1 MASSVLLYKKDS
13 ACWWASPNPPRTVL
27 RTGCAPEESDTFY
40 GRRFAAIKKRADSSL
55 MTATCPLIID
65 ISLSCFLLFS
75 SLLLIDLQE
84 PVDVLLCDLVV
95 HHLLLDR
102 AILLIKLSLFCKDAA
117 ILG

>member
-65 ISLSCFLLFS
+65 ISLSCFFLLS
-75 SLLLIDLQE
+75 SLLFINL
-84 PVDVLLCDLVV
+84 
-95 HHLLLDR
+95 
-102 AILLIKLSLFCKDAA
+102 
-117 ILG
+117 